1 VRYTKDNQDIIG
13 ASTPEPAALTVP
25 FSSSDDSHYNLNVF
39 LDKKLM
45 LSEDLAIGDR
55 LRQSIEELIQKGG
68 GQLVHDVKE
77 TDIYVCKFRE
87 GGDYRTASRLGKDV
101 GNLSWL
107 YYLITRNTWTSPL
120 RRLLHY
126 PIVRGGI
133 PGFQNLKI
141 SLSNYAGEARIYLEN
156 LITAAGAECTKTLKQ
171 DNTHLI
177 TARESSEKCTAAR
190 EWNLHV
196 VNHLWLEESYAK
208 WQIQVVSSPR
218 YAHFP
223 KRTNLGEVVG
233 QTKIDRFA
241 IEPHFFPPIPS
252 GAGENATATTG
263 QRKKKSPDTK
273 AAPNLTRKKSI
284 SAKPPAAS
292 STLTPK
298 SAKESVTLADT
309 NSNKKSASKV
319 LRTPLVSRFA
329 SEGKEN
335 DTPSTTGSRKSKDI
349 AAARLHEY
357 APDIALYERERKRV
371 GGVIYGGRR
380 KSGDEVIVRKR
391 SAEPEEDPH
400 EEEVVETKKPKKG
413 RPPVSMHLLIT
424 GYPRWIGDTK
434 REDAEKVGFCLAIA
448 ILVRS

>member
-1 VRYTKDNQDIIG
+1 
-13 ASTPEPAALTVP
+13 
-25 FSSSDDSHYNLNVF
+25 
-39 LDKKLM
+39 
-45 LSEDLAIGDR
+45 
-55 LRQSIEELIQKGG
+55 
-68 GQLVHDVKE
+68 VHDVRE
-77 TDIYVCKFRE
+77 TDIYICKFRE
-87 GGDYRTASRLGKDV
+87 GDDYQTASRLGKDV

-107 YYLITRNTWTSPL
+107 YYLITYNTWTSPL

-156 LITAAGAECTKTLKQ
+156 LIAAAGAECTKTLKQ

-208 WQIQVVSSPR
+208 WQVQAVSAHR
-218 YAHFP
+218 YTHFP

-233 QTKIDRFA
+233 QTEIDRFA
-241 IEPHFFPPIPS
+241 IEARFFPPVPNDS
-252 GAGENATATTG
+252 AEKATNG
-263 QRKKKSPDTK
+263 QRKKKSPATK
-273 AAPNLTRKKSI
+273 AAQNLAQKKSNP
-284 SAKPPAAS
+284 AKPPAAS
-292 STLTPK
+292 STLTPR

-309 NSNKKSASKV
+309 NSNKKSASKI

-329 SEGKEN
+329 GEGKEN

-349 AAARLHEY
+349 ATARLHEY
-357 APDIALYERERKRV
+357 APDIALYEKERKRV

-391 SAEPEEDPH
+391 SAEPEEDVD
-400 EEEVVETKKPKKG
+400 EEEVVEAKKPKKG
-413 RPPVSMHLLIT
+413 KPSVSMHLLIT
-424 GYPRWIGDTK
+424 GYPRWIGNAK
-434 REDAEKVGFCLAIA
+434 LEDADKVGFCHPTDM
-448 ILVRS
+448 LVHS